1 MTDTRKA
8 EIEHALRQVKYP
20 GYSRD
25 IVSFGMVK
33 GVSVEG
39 SAASINLA
47 IGHLRPE
54 VQDEI
59 RGGAEAA
66 AQTVP
71 GVAEV
76 RLQIT
81 APAQARTSPT
91 GPAAAAAR
99 QGVPG
104 IKHIIAVAS
113 GKGGVGKSTVA
124 VNLAVALALGGLRVG
139 IVDADIYGPN
149 VPRMLGVTQLP
160 PANAGRMVPA
170 EAQGVKVIS
179 LAFFTRP
186 GTPVVWRGPMIDKAI
201 RQFFHDVAW
210 GETDVIVVDLPPGT
224 GDASL
229 SLIQRL
235 PLDGAIIVSTPQQVA
250 LDDVLRALAMF
261 QNMTVPILGFIEN
274 MSYFVCPDCGSRHS
288 VFGDGGLQRVAAQ
301 LNIPLLAQ
309 LPLEPAVRAGGDEGW
324 PAVLNPHSDVGR
336 LLREVAGIVQ
346 FELIAR
352 ESAQPVAS

>member
-1 MTDTRKA
+1 MTDTRKT
-8 EIEHALRQVKYP
+8 EIENALRQVKYP

-33 GVSVEG
+33 SISVEG
-39 SAASINLA
+39 SAASLSLA

-59 RGGAEAA
+59 RGGAVAA

-81 APAQARTSPT
+81 APAQARPVGT
-91 GPAAAAAR
+91 GQAATR

-104 IKHIIAVAS
+104 IRHIIAVAS

-124 VNLAVALALGGLRVG
+124 VNLAVALALRGLRVG

-160 PANAGRMVPA
+160 PANAGRIIPA

-179 LAFFTRP
+179 LAFFTRA
-186 GTPVVWRGPMIDKAI
+186 GAPVVWRGPMIDKAI

-235 PLDGAIIVSTPQQVA
+235 PLDGAIMVSTPQQVA

-261 QNMTVPILGFIEN
+261 RSMTVPILGFVEN

-309 LPLEPAVRAGGDEGW
+309 LPLEPAVRAGGDEGL
-324 PAVLNPHSDVGR
+324 PAVLNAHSEVGR

-346 FELIAR
+346 SELISNGST
-352 ESAQPVAS
+352 EPVAS